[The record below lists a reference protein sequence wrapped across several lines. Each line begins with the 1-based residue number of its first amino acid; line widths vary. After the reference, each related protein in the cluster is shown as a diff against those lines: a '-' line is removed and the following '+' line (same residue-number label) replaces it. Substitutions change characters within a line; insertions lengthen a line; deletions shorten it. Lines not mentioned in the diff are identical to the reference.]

1 MTAQRQII
9 PLEGCSRSYNYDWH
23 LTDRLLATTAT
34 RTHSDPAEVPG
45 RGSLTLTVSH
55 TGTGFIL
62 TWIPGPGLKALSPNA
77 WPAAEL
83 WWLDADGEAH
93 SIAQLQAMP
102 GVPCQAWPT
111 ISRLSLCLCVMD
123 FQVTAAEQSS
133 DGRFRA
139 QTHSAYRAR
148 LSFITP
154 SIIRG
159 GPSLTGEYVEPCTE
173 TALSSAAYNDS
184 PNPHDVCLTSHA
196 HEGLPERRLWTSS
209 RLLSAVSG
217 YYRGLFASDFAE
229 STKLTGSAREAQAE
243 ELCVVTSSYVRDY
256 EDSDDKA
263 DEELEAPLAA
273 LPPHP
278 ELAYYE
284 LDASAYAYT
293 TCRALLLW
301 VHTQHCP
308 FAPLKISLVAD
319 SSEDEVE
326 FVQSAGVTYKQASL
340 RKWRAENLGA
350 PFPASPKSVY
360 RLAHFL
366 DIPALRRKALE
377 AIEDQLTATMCALEL
392 FSDVCTSY
400 DEVRELVV
408 GYARD
413 DWHLV
418 SATDAFEGRY

>member
-1 MTAQRQII
+1 MTAQRQIT

-23 LTDRLLATTAT
+23 LTDRLLATTGT
-34 RTHSDPAEVPG
+34 RTHSYPAEVPG

-55 TGTGFIL
+55 SGACFVL
-62 TWIPGPGLKALSPNA
+62 TWIPGPGLKALSPSA

-102 GVPCQAWPT
+102 
-111 ISRLSLCLCVMD
+111 
-123 FQVTAAEQSS
+123 
-133 DGRFRA
+133 
-139 QTHSAYRAR
+139 AR

-154 SIIRG
+154 SIIRA
-159 GPSLTGEYVEPCTE
+159 GPSLTGEDVEPGNE
-173 TALSSAAYNDS
+173 TALSSA
-184 PNPHDVCLTSHA
+184 
-196 HEGLPERRLWTSS
+196 
-209 RLLSAVSG
+209 G

-229 STKLTGSAREAQAE
+229 STKLTHSAREAQAE

-256 EDSDDKA
+256 EDSDDEA
-263 DEELEAPLAA
+263 DAELEAPLAV

-278 ELAYYE
+278 ELVYYE

-293 TCRALLLW
+293 TYRALLLW

-308 FAPLKISLVAD
+308 FAPLKSSLVAD

-326 FVQSAGVTYKQASL
+326 FVQSAGVTSKQASL

-350 PFPASPKSVY
+350 PFPASPKSIY

-366 DIPALRRKALE
+366 DIPSLRRKALE
-377 AIEDQLTATMCALEL
+377 AIEDQLTATSCALEL
-392 FSDVCTSY
+392 FSDVCASY

-418 SATDAFEGRY
+418 SATDAFKGVLERFRRGELSMSGPAAAELLPMLMQRH